1 MIYMH
6 IVLFA
11 ICLNFGLGIAHIPGT
26 PISLSDATTTQDIS
40 CFNDFEAN
48 GMLTYVNATDASG
61 NPTGVY
67 SGLRGDYD
75 PNYVWTNGFGE
86 TVTGGYPNA
95 VDVGMWVPTS
105 QTDTILDLN
114 QNVNST
120 GYDPITQSVEQLY
133 QAGETFKNFVAG
145 GYVVN
150 ILDHISL
157 TCDFDPESATFGQA
171 VDTAVWQYF
180 KGGIMIIFTM
190 LTILTILYLVTG
202 KSFGI

>member
-1 MIYMH
+1 
-6 IVLFA
+6 V
-11 ICLNFGLGIAHIPGT
+11 GT
-26 PISLSDATTTQDIS
+26 
-40 CFNDFEAN
+40 
-48 GMLTYVNATDASG
+48 
-61 NPTGVY
+61 
-67 SGLRGDYD
+67 
-75 PNYVWTNGFGE
+75 
-86 TVTGGYPNA
+86 
-95 VDVGMWVPTS
+95 WVPTS

-114 QNVNST
+114 QNVNAT

-171 VDTAVWQYF
+171 IDTAVWQYF